1 MSKQKPILAPSM
13 LSADF
18 LHLGEQLQLLEKNGV
33 EWLHIDVMDGAF
45 VPSISF
51 GMPVIASM
59 RPHTKLFFDVHLMV
73 EQPERYI
80 EAFRTA
86 GADSLTIHQEAC
98 LHLDR
103 AIDQIHAQ
111 GMKAGVSIN
120 PMTDVSVLRYVLE
133 KVDMILLM
141 SVNPGFGG
149 QSYLPYM
156 TKKIAEV
163 RRMIEESGRDILLQ
177 VDGGVN
183 MTTLPQVLA
192 AGANVIVAGSA
203 VFGDRM
209 EEKLQDFL
217 QVLQD
222 A

>member
-1 MSKQKPILAPSM
+1 MSKQKIILAPSM

-18 LHLGEQLQLLEKNGV
+18 LHLGDQLQLLERNGI

-51 GMPVIASM
+51 GMPVLASM
-59 RPHTKLFFDVHLMV
+59 RPQTKLFFDVHLMV

-80 EAFRTA
+80 EAFRAA

-103 AIDQIHAQ
+103 ALDQIHAQ

-120 PMTDVSVLRYVLE
+120 PMTDPAVLRYVLE

-163 RRMIEESGRDILLQ
+163 HRMIEESGRDILLQ

-183 MTTLPQVLA
+183 MTTLPQVLE

-209 EEKLQDFL
+209 EEKLQAFL
-217 QVLQD
+217 QVLHD